1 MEEIVVQ
8 YFDNPVL
15 YKFILEEERQVEVSR
30 LSVSVVRFGGWL
42 PNISRVGGK
51 MMKVK
56 IKKFWYGVSWGKDS
70 YVPNVQKEGKKKL

>member
-56 IKKFWYGVSWGKDS
+56 IKKFWYGVS
-70 YVPNVQKEGKKKL
+70 